1 MRLWLLRLC
10 LAAALGVGG
19 FAPMARAQAV
29 VTTGSKAFTENVILG
44 ELLARLATNAGADA
58 NHKSQLGG
66 TRILW
71 NALRSGD
78 IDAYVEYTGT
88 LSQEIL
94 AGSGATTEDE
104 IRTALATKGV
114 VMTRPLGFNNTYALG
129 MREDLAAE
137 RNITAISD
145 LRDHPDLDLGFTN
158 EFMDRGDGWPALRD
172 HYALPHK
179 NVRGLDH
186 DLAYRGIEGGD
197 IAVTDLYSTD
207 AEIRYYG
214 LRVLR
219 DDLSLFPPYQAV
231 VLHRAGLGQ
240 RAPTVTAEFRR
251 LEGRVSEDEMIGMNA
266 RAKLARIPEAR
277 VAADFLATTFQV
289 DSVVVSDTW
298 VQRLGRNTAAHLLLV
313 VAALVAGVVIALP
326 VGILAS
332 RNEAVG
338 QLALGATG
346 IMQTVPALAL
356 LVLMIPLVGINAPP
370 AILALFLYSLLPMV
384 RNTYD
389 GIRGIPASVT
399 ESAAA
404 LGLTPGARLR
414 LVELPLAM
422 PSILAGVKI
431 AAVQLVGFATL
442 GAFVGAGGYGQPI
455 LTGIRLDNHWL
466 LLEGALPAAGLA
478 LVTQGVFELVE
489 RGLVSKGLRLRAETA

>member
-1 MRLWLLRLC
+1 MTSARVRTFFT
-10 LAAALGVGG
+10 LALIVGALSSSVHG
-19 FAPMARAQAV
+19 QTT
-29 VTTGSKAFTENVILG
+29 VTTGSKAFTENVVLG
-44 ELLARLATNAGADA
+44 ELLARLATNAGAEA
-58 NHKSQLGG
+58 KHQSQLGG
-66 TRILW
+66 TRVLW
-71 NALRSGD
+71 NALQRGD

-104 IRTALATKGV
+104 IRAALAEQGV
-114 VMTRPLGFNNTYALG
+114 VMMRPLGFNNTYALG
-129 MREDLAAE
+129 MREDLAEE
-137 RNITAISD
+137 RGITAISD
-145 LRDHPDLDLGFTN
+145 LRDHPDLDFGFTN

-186 DLAYRGIEGGD
+186 DLAYRGIEQGA
-197 IAVTDLYSTD
+197 IAVMDLYSTD

-231 VLHRAGLGQ
+231 VLHRADLAD
-240 RAPTVTAEFRR
+240 RAPAVVAEFAR
-251 LEGRVSEDEMIGMNA
+251 LEGRVPEDEMIGMNA

-277 VAADFLATTFQV
+277 VAADFLASAFQV
-289 DSVVVSDTW
+289 ESVVVSDTW

-313 VAALVAGVVIALP
+313 LVALATGIIVAIP

-338 QLALGATG
+338 QVALGVTG

-389 GIRGIPASVT
+389 GIRGIPVSVT
-399 ESAAA
+399 ESAVA

-422 PSILAGVKI
+422 PSILAGAKI

-455 LTGIRLDNHWL
+455 LTGIRLDDKWL
-466 LLEGALPAAGLA
+466 LMEGALPAAGLA
-478 LVTQGVFELVE
+478 LVTQGVFEVVE
-489 RGLVSKGLRLRAETA
+489 RLLVSRGLRLRAETA

>member
-1 MRLWLLRLC
+1 MTSARVRTFFT
-10 LAAALGVGG
+10 LALIVGALSSSVHG
-19 FAPMARAQAV
+19 QTT
-29 VTTGSKAFTENVILG
+29 VTTGSKAFTENVVLG
-44 ELLARLATNAGADA
+44 ELLARLATNAGAEA
-58 NHKSQLGG
+58 KHQSQLGG
-66 TRILW
+66 TRVLW
-71 NALRSGD
+71 NALQRGD

-104 IRTALATKGV
+104 IRAALAEQGV
-114 VMTRPLGFNNTYALG
+114 VMMRPLGFNNTYALG
-129 MREDLAAE
+129 MREDLAEE
-137 RNITAISD
+137 RGITEISD
-145 LRDHPDLDLGFTN
+145 LRDHPDLDFGFTN

-186 DLAYRGIEGGD
+186 DLAYRGIEQGA
-197 IAVTDLYSTD
+197 IAVMDLYSTD

-231 VLHRAGLGQ
+231 VLHRADLAD
-240 RAPTVTAEFRR
+240 RAPAVVAEFAR
-251 LEGRVSEDEMIGMNA
+251 LEGRVPEDEMIGMNA

-277 VAADFLATTFQV
+277 VAADFLASAFQV
-289 DSVVVSDTW
+289 ESVVVSDTW

-313 VAALVAGVVIALP
+313 LVALATGIIVAIP

-338 QLALGATG
+338 QVALGVTG

-389 GIRGIPASVT
+389 GIRGIPVSVT
-399 ESAAA
+399 ESAVA
-404 LGLTPGARLR
+404 LGLAPGARLR
-414 LVELPLAM
+414 LVALPLAM
-422 PSILAGVKI
+422 PSILAGAKI

-455 LTGIRLDNHWL
+455 LTGIRLDDKWL
-466 LLEGALPAAGLA
+466 LMEGALPAAGLA
-478 LVTQGVFELVE
+478 LVTQGVFEVVE
-489 RGLVSKGLRLRAETA
+489 RLLVSRGLRLRAETA